1 MNSCDQ
7 LKCFS
12 GFVRSFK
19 SRTTQITVRESGGMT
34 HNTSATGWIW
44 TWSFGC
50 RDPRNAPRSLSRV
63 DELCFRLAKA
73 QVPLPYV
80 LFAKKGSSEGRRHIH
95 TFLIL
100 LPFLCKPCQL
110 SVCVC
115 VRLYIHILTHTDR
128 RLCVCVCVYIN
139 QYICPA
145 FPPCMD
151 LRPFPLISCSTHWG
165 ITAQMEKLVNLFCS
179 LFLLTPF

>member
-1 MNSCDQ
+1 MLPDRCHVLMNCV
-7 LKCFS
+7 
-12 GFVRSFK
+12 FVSQKPRCLFPTCCLPRKEARRAEGTFTLS
-19 SRTTQITVRESGGMT
+19 
-34 HNTSATGWIW
+34 
-44 TWSFGC
+44 WS
-50 RDPRNAPRSLSRV
+50 
-63 DELCFRLAKA
+63 
-73 QVPLPYV
+73 Y
-80 LFAKKGSSEGRRHIH
+80 
-95 TFLIL
+95 FL
-100 LPFLCKPCQL
+100 FLCKPCQL

-115 VRLYIHILTHTDR
+115 VCACMCLYIHILTHTDR

-179 LFLLTPF
+179 LFFADSVLIPYGAAVRIILLDRLLYII

>member
-1 MNSCDQ
+1 MLPDRCHVLMNY
-7 LKCFS
+7 
-12 GFVRSFK
+12 V
-19 SRTTQITVRESGGMT
+19 
-34 HNTSATGWIW
+34 
-44 TWSFGC
+44 
-50 RDPRNAPRSLSRV
+50 
-63 DELCFRLAKA
+63 FRLAKA

-100 LPFLCKPCQL
+100 LPFSLQAMSAL

-115 VRLYIHILTHTDR
+115 VCLYIHILTHTDR

-179 LFLLTPF
+179 LFFADSVLIPYGATVRIILLDRLLYII